1 MPNTPTQ
8 KTLTH
13 ILTHN
18 DYEALSTF
26 MSANKTNNM
35 EFFKHYNPA
44 IFTKLSKPPTTHN
57 LYFDGENL
65 NIINLEPN
73 ARGDNFVYPIESNKH
88 TMISTQ
94 LELGINPLKNPKFAC
109 YKNFTLHKLD
119 TAKIPLNAQV
129 CNAIIDLAHT
139 YRGGDYCLP
148 ENLLPCTT
156 IFGALGGI
164 FLQILLERGVWFHS
178 LLLFEEFVDMFG
190 IMLYFVDFRLLFSR
204 VTERACYIFIKDLIH
219 KELLF
224 SFFASHKISNNLLRL
239 ELNLYESPKINLA
252 RALVE
257 ESHKVNARGWGSF
270 DDEMIGV
277 RNTAHNLSKH
287 YRILHLP
294 KRLNV
299 PICVVGNG
307 ASLESLLPFIQAN
320 ADKMIIFSCGTAL
333 KPLKDYG
340 IAPDFQIEIERIEY
354 LKGVLQSAP
363 LGDTPLLCGSIVNPS
378 ALELAKEAYIFMRG
392 GGAGA
397 YMCKSRSVV
406 EFSAPFVGNAGFALG
421 ALMSEEVLI
430 CGLDCGYI
438 QGKTKHAKGSMY
450 GKESAKIPNSAF
462 EVRGNGNIKVFSD
475 ALFSLSAQSI
485 ERAISVFAPRLVLN
499 LGDGAYINGAKPCK
513 PNEFELK
520 EIDKN
525 KALGEL
531 KGFFCADYDKVFAQR
546 DFCAQAVRD
555 FIEETKNAFNTQ
567 IKDKKELFDLVDSI
581 NMRVLAK
588 SKQDSFVGLLF
599 EGSIGHILQTLL
611 AGALTLQDSDV
622 SGFYNNAIKLVRRGL
637 DSMVEEY
644 EVFCQNAPKNIT

>member
-1 MPNTPTQ
+1 MPNTPPK
-8 KTLTH
+8 KTLTN

-18 DYEALSTF
+18 DYEALGAF
-26 MSANKTNNM
+26 MRVNKTNNM

-57 LYFDGENL
+57 LYFDGDNV
-65 NIINLEPN
+65 NIINLESN
-73 ARGDNFVYPIESNKH
+73 AQGNSFVYPIESNKH

-94 LELGINPLKNPKFAC
+94 LELAINPLKNPKFTC
-109 YKNFTLHKLD
+109 YENFTLHKLD
-119 TAKIPLNAQV
+119 IAKIPLNAQV
-129 CNAIIDLAHT
+129 CNAIIDLART

-190 IMLYFVDFRLLFSR
+190 IMLYFVDFRLLFSQ
-204 VTERACYIFIKDLIH
+204 VNERACYIFIKDLIH

-239 ELNLYESPKINLA
+239 ELNLYESPKISLTK
-252 RALVE
+252 ALVE

-287 YRILHLP
+287 YRVLHLP

-320 ADKMIIFSCGTAL
+320 ANKMIIFSCGTAL

-378 ALELAKEAYIFMRG
+378 ALELAKEVYIFMRG

-397 YMCKSRSVV
+397 YMCQSQSVV

-450 GKESAKIPNSAF
+450 GEESAKIPNNAF
-462 EVRGNGNIKVFSD
+462 EVKGNGNVKVFSD

-513 PNEFELK
+513 TNEFELK

-525 KALGEL
+525 KALSEL

-546 DFCAQAVRD
+546 DFCAQAVRE
-555 FIEETKNAFNTQ
+555 FIKETKNAFNTQ
-567 IKDKKELFDLVDSI
+567 IKDKKELFELVDSI
-581 NMRVLAK
+581 NMRVLTK

-611 AGALTLQDSDV
+611 AGALTLQDDDV
-622 SGFYNNAIKLVRRGL
+622 SGFYNNAIHLVRRGL

-644 EVFCQNAPKNIT
+644 EAFCQNAP